1 MLLSVLTRKFL
12 IGTVAIAA
20 FYILLNVYF
29 TNYSLINQAYFGDFP
44 VSYKFEISLAL
55 IQGLTTAMSLS
66 SLLILIIIGLLTG
79 ANLMLSYK
87 RIRYSFAKRSSHWAF
102 GLGTLFGTAGGGCA
116 SCGLPLLGLLGM
128 SGSVGYLPFKGA
140 EVSVLAIGLLLFS
153 FFVLLKQSVTACVIA
168 K

>member
-1 MLLSVLTRKFL
+1 MLSSVLTRKFFL
-12 IGTVAIAA
+12 GTITLALV
-20 FYILLNVYF
+20 YILLNVYF
-29 TNYSLINQAYFGDFP
+29 TNHSVINQAYFGDYP
-44 VSYKFEISLAL
+44 ISYKFQITLAL
-55 IQGLTTAMSLS
+55 LQGLTTAMSS
-66 SLLILIIIGLLTG
+66 MSLVILITIGLLTG

-87 RIRYSFAKRSSHWAF
+87 QIRNSLVKRSSHWAL

-153 FFVLLKQSVTACVIA
+153 FFVLLKQSVSACMIA

>member
-1 MLLSVLTRKFL
+1 MLLSVLTRKFF
-12 IGTVAIAA
+12 IGTLAIAI

-29 TNYSLINQAYFGDFP
+29 TNYSLINQAYFGSFP
-44 VSYKFEISLAL
+44 ISYKLQISLAL
-55 IQGLTTAMSLS
+55 LQGLTSAMSTS

-87 RIRYSFAKRSSHWAF
+87 KIKYSFVKKSSHWAF

-140 EVSVLAIGLLLFS
+140 EVSIIAIGLLLFS
-153 FFVLLKQSVTACVIA
+153 FVVLLKQSVTACEIA